1 MATYPGTCHTG
12 TQVSAHC
19 ESSVRTCCQTS
30 TMGAWA
36 AHAPHR
42 VRHAHLGAEDLTV
55 GVQRVA
61 LQDLLPWRS
70 SRLRGLSLS
79 AIVQHCTTNTLSS
92 TALSVQEDVPASRC
106 NVRQSSLASE
116 HSPEWGARLV
126 KLGLALLDR
135 RVRGLPDR
143 RLNFLQ
149 TALQTLR
156 NWLARPCQ
164 SNAARKHAA
173 RKVKRTEGLQVQ
185 LRWLCARH

>member
-1 MATYPGTCHTG
+1 MAEQSLEGPLPLCYRATLHNQHT
-12 TQVSAHC
+12 V
-19 ESSVRTCCQTS
+19 
-30 TMGAWA
+30 
-36 AHAPHR
+36 
-42 VRHAHLGAEDLTV
+42 
-55 GVQRVA
+55 
-61 LQDLLPWRS
+61 
-70 SRLRGLSLS
+70 
-79 AIVQHCTTNTLSS
+79 S
-92 TALSVQEDVPASRC
+92 TALSVQEYVPASRC

-116 HSPEWGARLV
+116 HSPEWGACLV

-156 NWLARPCQ
+156 SWLARPCQ